1 MKRGFFFI
9 FCILTVISSYAGTVT
24 GIVKDEKGNPL
35 PYASITVSG
44 TTKGA
49 ITNSEGRY
57 TLNLTPGSY
66 TLVCQYVG
74 FKKEEKSITVDGN
87 TLW

>member
-9 FCILTVISSYAGTVT
+9 ICLLTIISSYAGTVS

-35 PYASITVSG
+35 PYASITVTG

-57 TLNLTPGSY
+57 TLNLTPGNY
-66 TLVCQYVG
+66 ILVC
-74 FKKEEKSITVDGN
+74 
-87 TLW
+87 